1 MVRFLLI
8 VAIFCAMGSAVL
20 GLMNRAKL
28 LRLTQELN
36 DAQRSRDDAR
46 NKLNDL
52 QQRLRQT
59 EDRLSTQ
66 ERLTQQERD
75 SRGSELNAT
84 RAKLN
89 QLTEQLTARDSE
101 NKALTAAITEAG
113 RNLEQK
119 QRAEEDRQ
127 ALAKRLTETEDQLN
141 QYRIAENKL
150 VSNSPAEL
158 AGSVLSIN
166 RDAKALTVSLGSNA
180 GVASNARLT
189 VVKNG
194 EKLVD
199 LRVVSVE
206 TNTCVAE
213 FASPSPENLSKVMVG
228 DSVIFNIK

>member
-127 ALAKRLTETEDQLN
+127 ALAKRLIETEDQLN